1 MCLHSYLFWL
11 KLTLPSL
18 YLVLAIV
25 FASFSA
31 MIALLFLVV
40 FATAPVVEGADA
52 FGHIVAVTLS
62 SVCPWWPYEF
72 AIGGMRMSRVDSI
85 SG

>member
-1 MCLHSYLFWL
+1 MFTFVSILAKAY
-11 KLTLPSL
+11 LPSL
-18 YLVLAIV
+18 HLALAIV
-25 FASFSA
+25 FASLLA

-40 FATAPVVEGADA
+40 FATAPVVDGADA

-72 AIGGMRMSRVDSI
+72 AIAGVRMSRVDSI

>member
-1 MCLHSYLFWL
+1 MFTFVSILAKAY
-11 KLTLPSL
+11 LPSL
-18 YLVLAIV
+18 HLALAIV
-25 FASFSA
+25 FASLSA

-40 FATAPVVEGADA
+40 FATAPVAGGADA

-72 AIGGMRMSRVDSI
+72 AIAGMRMSRVDSI